1 MRMLSRKVFTS
12 LQHPDMRCLLLH
24 AEDDPI
30 AGGLAGKRW
39 DRVVD
44 LGIAGPS
51 TYERWR
57 EVLGCAIEPYPSLSG
72 PDFKKLRELHAFGR
86 GQVVDE
92 HGLDWWEL
100 ACLRWLDQ
108 FVDLVLTVKLA
119 ASLDGGDEMWV
130 TAERHATL
138 LDAIFPGRVQRIGA
152 EGENRHRSGL
162 GRLRKLKLRQVL
174 EIVGDKYDGDYRWRR
189 LVALPITGCRGPVV
203 LLPSAYGNASR
214 TALALAASLPAHDF
228 LLVATRRSG
237 WIQPISQN
245 TKRVWL
251 SSYVR
256 GKTDQ
261 RELKNLLERWKE
273 LRRALSVHPELAV
286 LCRTGL
292 FDAFTFHLRQGL
304 AVRNGW
310 ANVLDS
316 EPVVSV
322 LCTDEKNPYTRIPV
336 LLAQRRG
343 IAAVACHHG
352 ALDGRYLFSDIG
364 ADQFLAKS
372 EMEWDYL
379 VRTCGMPVEKVRF
392 RSGLY
397 TPSRGANTDEPRSSV
412 VFFSEPYEPL
422 SCRASEI
429 YGEVLPALARIAR
442 GHARELVIKL
452 HPFESLRNRKQ
463 LVARLLARE
472 DYAAVR
478 FVTGPIT
485 NELMDTAWFS
495 VTVSSSA
502 AVDCAARG
510 VPAFLCLWLDRYGF
524 GYGGQFVKFGA
535 AMPLR
540 AAEDI
545 ATIPKL
551 LDECEGGR
559 AEGFSPNVA
568 PELLRELLFPSTV
581 ASTPE
586 SDEQAER
593 LWA

>member
-1 MRMLSRKVFTS
+1 
-12 LQHPDMRCLLLH
+12 MRCLLLH

-51 TYERWR
+51 TYKRWR

-100 ACLRWLDQ
+100 ACLLWSDQ

-119 ASLDGGDEMWV
+119 ESLDRGEEIWV
-130 TAERHATL
+130 TAERYATL
-138 LDAIFPGRVQRIGA
+138 LDAISPGRVRRIRLKG
-152 EGENRHRSGL
+152 GIRHRSLL
-162 GRLRKLKLRQVL
+162 GRLRKLKFRQFL
-174 EIVGDKYDGDYRWRR
+174 EILGDKYDGDYRWRR
-189 LVALPITGCRGPVV
+189 LVAPPTANCRRPVV

-214 TALALAASLPAHDF
+214 TAVALAASLPAQDF

-237 WIQPISQN
+237 WIQPVPQN

-251 SSYVR
+251 SSYAR
-256 GKTDQ
+256 ANPGQ
-261 RELKNLLERWKE
+261 RELKSLLRRWEE
-273 LRRALSVHPELAV
+273 LRCALREHPELAV

-292 FDAFTFHLRQGL
+292 FDAFPFHLQQGL
-304 AVRNGW
+304 AVRNSW

-322 LCTDEKNPYTRIPV
+322 LCADEKNPYTRIPM

-343 IAAVACHHG
+343 IPAVTCHHG
-352 ALDGRYLFSDIG
+352 ALDGRYVFSDIA

-372 EMEWDYL
+372 EMEWNYL

-392 RSGLY
+392 RSGLD
-397 TPSRGANTDEPRSSV
+397 TSSRGSNNRKNGNTV
-412 VFFSEPYEPL
+412 VFFSEPYEAL
-422 SCRASEI
+422 SCRACGI

-442 GHARELVIKL
+442 GRDRDLVIKL
-452 HPFESLRNRKQ
+452 HPFESLRDRKQ
-463 LVARLLARE
+463 LVGRLLTRE

-485 NELMDTAWFS
+485 NELVDTAWFS
-495 VTVSSSA
+495 MTVSSSA

-524 GYGGQFVKFGA
+524 GYGEQFVKFGA

-545 ATIPKL
+545 AAIPNL
-551 LDECEGGR
+551 LDGHEGVGADR
-559 AEGFSPNVA
+559 FSLNVA
-568 PELLRELLFPSTV
+568 PELLRELLFPNTV
-581 ASTPE
+581 ASTAVGE
-586 SDEQAER
+586 KQTER